1 MNHLRTSLQI
11 ALLLTQAP
19 IALAATTWYVNGVD
33 GSDSHNC
40 ESPLTA
46 CKTIGHAIS
55 LAASGDAVTIAAA
68 TYIENVT
75 IPVSLTVT
83 GSGAGGTIIDG
94 NASGSVVKIPN
105 ASTHVTLSN
114 VTLRN
119 GWAEGGCA
127 RRFNGIVP
135 SCGGGVYNTGTL
147 AMNNSVITGN
157 VARGHGCFPFPNLCI
172 QYELYG
178 FGGGIYNAGTLTIN
192 RSTIAANEAGG
203 LDVAGGGGI
212 YNLGKL
218 TINASTLSG
227 NDTDETATCSTCT
240 SKGGGIDNAGT
251 AEIINSTL

>member
-1 MNHLRTSLQI
+1 MNHLRTSLLQTG
-11 ALLLTQAP
+11 LLLIQAP

-68 TYIENVT
+68 IYVENVT

-83 GSGAGGTIIDG
+83 GGAGGAIIDG

-119 GWAEGGCA
+119 GWAQGGCPH
-127 RRFNGIVP
+127 RIIRGPP

-147 AMNNSVITGN
+147 TVNNSV
-157 VARGHGCFPFPNLCI
+157 
-172 QYELYG
+172 
-178 FGGGIYNAGTLTIN
+178 
-192 RSTIAANEAGG
+192 
-203 LDVAGGGGI
+203 
-212 YNLGKL
+212 
-218 TINASTLSG
+218 
-227 NDTDETATCSTCT
+227 
-240 SKGGGIDNAGT
+240 
-251 AEIINSTL
+251 